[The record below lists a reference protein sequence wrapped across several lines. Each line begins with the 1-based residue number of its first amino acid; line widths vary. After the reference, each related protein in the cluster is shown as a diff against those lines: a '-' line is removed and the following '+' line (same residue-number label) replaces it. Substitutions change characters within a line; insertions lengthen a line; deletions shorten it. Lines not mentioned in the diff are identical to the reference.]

1 MNDVTGI
8 GSGLAAIGRAISLLI
23 FFLFVV
29 GIAMGL
35 MAYHI
40 ASEHLHRNDDKAIE
54 APVKTESPR
63 PKVNPPP
70 ERPKEVEAPP
80 ENGPSD
86 GTDIVLPVP
95 SPSEVGDQEAPI
107 FRRQIVR

>member
-8 GSGLAAIGRAISLLI
+8 GAGLAAIGRAISLLI

-40 ASEHLHRNDDKAIE
+40 ASEQLHRNDNKAID
-54 APVKTESPR
+54 APVKAEPRR
-63 PKVNPPP
+63 PKINSPPD
-70 ERPKEVEAPP
+70 RPKEVEVPP
-80 ENGPSD
+80 ENGPND
-86 GTDIVLPVP
+86 GGNIVLPIP
-95 SPSEVGDQEAPI
+95 PLSEGEREVPI
-107 FRRQIVR
+107 FRRPVVR